1 VDRVEWLKDG
11 LRAFH
16 IGIFLIE
23 SHLPF
28 PVAYSTSISSL
39 THSCQSDVTS
49 LSSDTTYLLLAAPG
63 PLQITLIRFL
73 TQLCTYV
80 RPLKSKKSASSQ

>member
-1 VDRVEWLKDG
+1 VDRVEWLKGG

-28 PVAYSTSISSL
+28 PVAYSTSMFSL
-39 THSCQSDVTS
+39 THSYQLDVTS
-49 LSSDTTYLLLAAPG
+49 IFRYYILTASCTGSLTNNTY
-63 PLQITLIRFL
+63 TFL
-73 TQLCTYV
+73 D
-80 RPLKSKKSASSQ
+80 